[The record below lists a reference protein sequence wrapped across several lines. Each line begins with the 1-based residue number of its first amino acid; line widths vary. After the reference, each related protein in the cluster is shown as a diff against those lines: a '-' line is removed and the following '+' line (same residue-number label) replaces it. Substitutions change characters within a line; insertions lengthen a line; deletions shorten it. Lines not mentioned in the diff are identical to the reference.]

1 MMKDYV
7 EALEMCK
14 KQAVQIVGLQ
24 NKQKELEAEKQ
35 EADEAYDDAFQQIE
49 FLQKENESLKK
60 RLADASKKVEA
71 LESLLVKIRPFISDW
86 DTPMDILA
94 EFDNI
99 KKEVKND

>member
-35 EADEAYDDAFQQIE
+35 ETDEAYDDARQQIE
-49 FLQKENESLKK
+49 FLQKENESLEK
-60 RLADASKKVEA
+60 RLAIATKALKEIKEHTKELSLPSYTGMRCDKALKEMEA
-71 LESLLVKIRPFISDW
+71 V
-86 DTPMDILA
+86 
-94 EFDNI
+94 
-99 KKEVKND
+99 ND